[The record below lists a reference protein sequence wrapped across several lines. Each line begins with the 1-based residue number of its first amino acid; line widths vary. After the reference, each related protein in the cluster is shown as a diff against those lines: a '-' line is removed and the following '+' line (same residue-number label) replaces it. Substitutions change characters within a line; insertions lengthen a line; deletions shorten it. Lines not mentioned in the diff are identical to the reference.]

1 MSIYH
6 NLAGRCA
13 LAALLLALVSAFG
26 STALAATLSINPL
39 RIELDARHRTDIINL
54 KNTAE
59 SPLRLQVRTM
69 VWTMADD
76 GQWQL
81 TPSKDLIVTPELVE
95 IAPGQGV
102 ELRVGI
108 LADPGA
114 AGEGAYRLL
123 LDELPNQDAAPAAL
137 SEIHVLTQISMP
149 VFLEPSRRTRVPSL
163 ASAAVKHGML
173 ALGLG
178 DVGTQRL
185 DPQRVKVALLDGAG
199 HVIDQREMT
208 ENYVLP
214 GRTWYLNI
222 KLPAASC
229 ERAASVSVTWPDL
242 ANTSLNQA
250 ITTDAQACDGAGP
263 P

>member
-1 MSIYH
+1 M
-6 NLAGRCA
+6 
-13 LAALLLALVSAFG
+13 
-26 STALAATLSINPL
+26 
-39 RIELDARHRTDIINL
+39 
-54 KNTAE
+54 
-59 SPLRLQVRTM
+59 
-69 VWTMADD
+69 
-76 GQWQL
+76 
-81 TPSKDLIVTPELVE
+81 
-95 IAPGQGV
+95 
-102 ELRVGI
+102 
-108 LADPGA
+108 
-114 AGEGAYRLL
+114 L
-123 LDELPNQDAAPAAL
+123 LDELPNQVAAPAAL
-137 SEIHVLTQISMP
+137 SEIHVLTRTGMP

-163 ASAAVKHGML
+163 ASAAVKLGML
-173 ALGLG
+173 TLGLG

-199 HVIDQREMT
+199 HVIDQHEMT

-222 KLPAASC
+222 KLPAALC